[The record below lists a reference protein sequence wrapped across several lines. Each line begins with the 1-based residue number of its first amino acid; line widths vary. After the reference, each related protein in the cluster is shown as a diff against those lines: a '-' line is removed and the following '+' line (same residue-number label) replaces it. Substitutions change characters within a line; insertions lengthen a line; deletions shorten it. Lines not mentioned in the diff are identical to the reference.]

1 MSVDLTHIDW
11 PGKMEKNMLL
21 FAISEGLNELCY
33 VIAFSRERHK
43 FRINTRIYA
52 QWKNNVIAL
61 SRVRHKLE

>member
-33 VIAFSRERHK
+33 VIAFSRERQL
-43 FRINTRIYA
+43 R
-52 QWKNNVIAL
+52 
-61 SRVRHKLE
+61 